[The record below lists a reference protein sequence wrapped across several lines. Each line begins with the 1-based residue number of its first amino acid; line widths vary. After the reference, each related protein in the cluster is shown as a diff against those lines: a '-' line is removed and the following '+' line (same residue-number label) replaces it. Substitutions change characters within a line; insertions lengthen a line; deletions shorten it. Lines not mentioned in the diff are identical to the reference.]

1 MGSPGITDGV
11 AYLDGLKHL
20 ETLSLIGSSVGDDGM
35 RKIAEHASLRRLY
48 LSGWVTPKGLAEL
61 VRMTSLEELYVR
73 RNLKDDDLLPIGKI
87 ERAVSDF
94 NRLLS

>member
-1 MGSPGITDGV
+1 M

-35 RKIAEHASLRRLY
+35 RKIAELRLCGDCICPGRSPRKNSPSYAHDL
-48 LSGWVTPKGLAEL
+48 LKEL
-61 VRMTSLEELYVR
+61 FVQRK
-73 RNLKDDDLLPIGKI
+73 LKDDDLLPIGKI